1 MPYLAIA
8 STTLATGTVHALDDL
23 LLRSGCQAGH
33 GVVFIQQRDVAVH
46 VVLLLHHAFEAG
58 VQDDAYFVGPCV
70 RFAVRRTSA
79 TAARQ
84 STAQNM
90 MEK

>member
-33 GVVFIQQRDVAVH
+33 GVVFIQQRDVVVH

-58 VQDDAYFVGPCV
+58 VQDDAYLVGQCV

-84 STAQNM
+84 STSQNM

>member
-33 GVVFIQQRDVAVH
+33 GVVFIQQRDVVVH
-46 VVLLLHHAFEAG
+46 VVLLLHPAFEAG